1 MPPRAKRQYKTVSS
15 GSAVQNKNSVTASE
29 KSGAADLPSGEKR
42 AAAAKSRQKSRE
54 TASTK
59 AGKASAGEKN
69 AAKARETAS
78 AKAGKASAGEKNAA
92 KSRET
97 ASAKAGKASAGEKNA
112 AKSRKADSVD
122 GQDFAKTD
130 ENAVSCKTPQVM
142 KLISD
147 DSAGNPVIVAGK
159 SRIPTRLRGRE
170 PLSRVLKRQLH
181 GEPLE
186 PDEADVVNLTEIAVK
201 YEAPLILDRFNACS
215 CEKCVKN
222 FSEIMLKKVP
232 VRFARVTKS
241 SPEACAR
248 DLNSRV
254 EPVRKMVQ
262 VAMIREL
269 IGSKKRLFHDE

>member
-29 KSGAADLPSGEKR
+29 KSGAADLPSGEKKR
-42 AAAAKSRQKSRE
+42 AAAVKSRQ
-54 TASTK
+54 
-59 AGKASAGEKN
+59 
-69 AAKARETAS
+69 
-78 AKAGKASAGEKNAA
+78 

-97 ASAKAGKASAGEKNA
+97 ASAKAGKASVGERNSVKSRETVSAKAGKASVGEKNA
-112 AKSRKADSVD
+112 AKARKAASVD
-122 GQDFAKTD
+122 GQDFAKSD

-147 DSAGNPVIVAGK
+147 DSDSNPVIVAGK

-186 PDEADVVNLTEIAVK
+186 TGEADVVNLTEIAVK

-215 CEKCVKN
+215 CEKCVGI

-232 VRFARVTKS
+232 ARFARITKS
-241 SPEACAR
+241 SAEARAR
-248 DLNSRV
+248 DLNDRV
-254 EPVRKMVQ
+254 EPVRKVVQ
-262 VAMIREL
+262 IAMIREL
-269 IGSKKRLFHDE
+269 IVSKKRLFHDE